1 MATRNKYDVDE
12 TLETP
17 FSLKHFKRAA
27 VYAKR
32 HTKRMVFAMLAS
44 MTSALSS
51 LVYPMILQRAF
62 DVVIP
67 SKDYGQLGLL
77 TVATVLTIALSIAM
91 NTVRARLMTRV
102 GQDIIYDMRK
112 DLFDHLQELPFAFYD
127 SRPHGKI
134 LTPCHPLRQQRI
146 GYALKRYHQLHHG
159 HL

>member
-1 MATRNKYDVDE
+1 MAVRNKYDVDE

-32 HTKRMVFAMLAS
+32 HTRKMLLAMTAS
-44 MTSALSS
+44 MVAALSS

-67 SKDYGQLGLL
+67 SKDYTQLGLL
-77 TVATVLTIALSIAM
+77 TAVTILTIILSIVM
-91 NTVRARLMTRV
+91 TTIRARIMTRV

-112 DLFDHLQELPFAFYD
+112 DLFDHLQKLPFAFYD
-127 SRPHGKI
+127 SRPQDRKSVV
-134 LTPCHPLRQQRI
+134 
-146 GYALKRYHQLHHG
+146 
-159 HL
+159 

>member
-77 TVATVLTIALSIAM
+77 TVVTVLTIALSIAM

-102 GQDIIYDMRK
+102 GQDII
-112 DLFDHLQELPFAFYD
+112 
-127 SRPHGKI
+127 
-134 LTPCHPLRQQRI
+134 
-146 GYALKRYHQLHHG
+146 
-159 HL
+159 